1 MTLPKV
7 KEVTMANDTNQE
19 NNLNDIPKIQTQQI
33 DTNLDDNAVQSEDSG
48 IEEPLDN
55 SSHTSKNN
63 KIDRLPKEETAGK
76 MEKQSQPD
84 INRNKEKKSL
94 NGSNSVDVP
103 KRNAS
108 DGCENNENEECRN
121 SNGSEADASALE
133 GTKKDEKDPPLEGV
147 VGETSAKECDS
158 NKNCHK
164 EEKTN
169 NGADSGDLEINID
182 DVYLEMIENL
192 SQKESVLWNKTHEFT
207 METRQLIDQMRLKN
221 SNIYSDK
228 FEPFIKKFQRQN
240 QEEIKKE
247 TKEFNKWHG
256 DAKKWCRLYD
266 KIFDQ
271 LPGLIESQIKIV
283 EALDENDLETLSESD
298 KKLLSNRKKGTDII
312 LRMLS
317 KLPERKKETKTLLMA
332 LELKENMIGFKS
344 LIKKLDVF
352 KLMGVKEDIIPGIE
366 ATAKA
371 IQGNY
376 KEIRDHNYHI
386 IRKQREAA
394 EKSKKQTLSFIELQL
409 IPAVDGID
417 SGLQNEGAIRKT
429 LGDVLD
435 HKGIIGLW
443 LGVYSKMSANIL
455 DFFEEIELEKIS
467 VKRGQKFDENIH
479 NAMGTEENHEMEN
492 ETINSVI
499 RNGYMIGEILI
510 RAADVEVIM
519 ND

>member
-7 KEVTMANDTNQE
+7 KEVTMKNDINQE
-19 NNLNDIPKIQTQQI
+19 NNLN
-33 DTNLDDNAVQSEDSG
+33 N
-48 IEEPLDN
+48 
-55 SSHTSKNN
+55 
-63 KIDRLPKEETAGK
+63 
-76 MEKQSQPD
+76 
-84 INRNKEKKSL
+84 
-94 NGSNSVDVP
+94 
-103 KRNAS
+103 
-108 DGCENNENEECRN
+108 
-121 SNGSEADASALE
+121 
-133 GTKKDEKDPPLEGV
+133 
-147 VGETSAKECDS
+147 
-158 NKNCHK
+158 
-164 EEKTN
+164 
-169 NGADSGDLEINID
+169 
-182 DVYLEMIENL
+182 
-192 SQKESVLWNKTHEFT
+192 
-207 METRQLIDQMRLKN
+207 
-221 SNIYSDK
+221 
-228 FEPFIKKFQRQN
+228 KKFQKQN